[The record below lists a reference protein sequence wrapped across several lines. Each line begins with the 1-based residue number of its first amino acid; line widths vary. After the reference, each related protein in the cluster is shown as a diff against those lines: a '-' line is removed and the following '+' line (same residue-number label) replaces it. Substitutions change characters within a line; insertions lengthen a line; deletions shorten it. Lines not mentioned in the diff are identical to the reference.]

1 MLGIDGIY
9 PSRVEKISL
18 SFAALTRSISFSTLE
33 INFFFQ
39 SRIHALILANQIAS
53 FAVRFFTNGPL
64 NRTAADFKL
73 KVNKKI
79 ILSTV

>member
-33 INFFFQ
+33 INFIYF
-39 SRIHALILANQIAS
+39 
-53 FAVRFFTNGPL
+53 FAVRYPCFKLLRLRSGFSRYGRSTG
-64 NRTAADFKL
+64 TAADFKL
-73 KVNKKI
+73 KVNKNI
-79 ILSTV
+79 ILFTV